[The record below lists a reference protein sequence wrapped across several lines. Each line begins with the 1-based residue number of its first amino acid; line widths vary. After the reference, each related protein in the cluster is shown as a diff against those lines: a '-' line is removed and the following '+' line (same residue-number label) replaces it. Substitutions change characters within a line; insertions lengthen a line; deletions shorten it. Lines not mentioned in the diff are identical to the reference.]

1 MKIYTK
7 TGDDGTTGLFGGPRV
22 AKNHFRIEA
31 YGTVDEL
38 NSQLGVVRASIPVNK
53 GWSYAPAEQT
63 SETAGSSS
71 ESNLPSTEVIL
82 SKWLTRIQSELFD
95 LGADLATPLEA
106 KVKITRFPEA
116 AIIRLEEE
124 IDAFEEGVEPLKSFI
139 LPGGHE
145 LAAHLHLARSM
156 CRRAERRVISLAE
169 KESINPFCTVYLN
182 RLSDALFTAARWV
195 NHEYRVAEPK
205 WTATK
210 LT

>member
-22 AKNHFRIEA
+22 PKDHIRIEA

-38 NSQLGVVRASIPVNK
+38 NSQLGVVRASISLNK
-53 GWSYAPAEQT
+53 GWSYSTAEQT
-63 SETAGSSS
+63 SEGAPSAGAS
-71 ESNLPSTEVIL
+71 ETPSTEEIL
-82 SKWLTRIQSELFD
+82 TKWITRVQSELFD
-95 LGADLATPLEA
+95 LGADLATPSDA
-106 KVKITRFPEA
+106 KVRIARFPEA
-116 AIIRLEEE
+116 AILRLEEE
-124 IDAFEEGVEPLKSFI
+124 IDAFDEEVEPLKSFI

-169 KESINPFCTVYLN
+169 KEPINSFCTIYLN

-195 NHEYRVAEPK
+195 NHQYRVPEPK
-205 WTATK
+205 WKATESN
-210 LT
+210 